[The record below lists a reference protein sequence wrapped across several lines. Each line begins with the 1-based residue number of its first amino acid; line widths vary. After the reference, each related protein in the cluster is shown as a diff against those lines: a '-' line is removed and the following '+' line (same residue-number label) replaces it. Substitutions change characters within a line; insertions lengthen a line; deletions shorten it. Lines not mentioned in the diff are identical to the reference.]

1 MVKQSTHNRQSAG
14 SIPARG
20 TTQLGITMKKDILKA
35 VRGNLEARIRDGE
48 IRIAV
53 LLANPTVIPDHMN
66 ITESIEQELE
76 RMADATD
83 KLAVLEK
90 HFE

>member
-20 TTQLGITMKKDILKA
+20 TIYLGITMKKDILKA

-83 KLAVLEK
+83 KLAILEK

>member
-1 MVKQSTHNRQSAG
+1 
-14 SIPARG
+14 
-20 TTQLGITMKKDILKA
+20 MKKEILKA

>member
-1 MVKQSTHNRQSAG
+1 
-14 SIPARG
+14 
-20 TTQLGITMKKDILKA
+20 MKKDILKA
-35 VRGNLEARIRDGE
+35 VRSNLEARIRDGE

-53 LLANPTVIPDHMN
+53 LLANPIVIPDHMN